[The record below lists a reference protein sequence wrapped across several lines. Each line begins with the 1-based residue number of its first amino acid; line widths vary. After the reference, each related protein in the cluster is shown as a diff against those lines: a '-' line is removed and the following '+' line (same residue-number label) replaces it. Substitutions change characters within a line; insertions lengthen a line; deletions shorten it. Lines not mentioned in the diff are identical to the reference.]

1 MLGAFLLN
9 GDSLIRFCTGLGWN
23 PEDML
28 RYKKGFFIFSFPG
41 GNDWIKMLRVP
52 PAVVGH
58 LEAASGLIRSV
69 DQLDAIP
76 PYDEILDHL
85 TRALSLV

>member
-9 GDSLIRFCTGLGWN
+9 GDSLIRFCTGL
-23 PEDML
+23 L
-28 RYKKGFFIFSFPG
+28 RHKKGFLIFSFPG
-41 GNDWIKMLRVP
+41 GNDWIKMLRAP

-58 LEAASGLIRSV
+58 LEAALGLIPSV

-85 TRALSLV
+85 TQALSLV